1 MKNIGDII
9 QNNLEMKNM
18 TQTELGEKL
27 GLSQKAIS
35 KYVTG
40 KSQPSLDTLERI
52 CSVLD
57 VNINTFFQLNQ
68 NHSTQPQNK
77 DELEVLEYYQSLN
90 VKNKSIIKDLLKAL
104 QDH

>member
-18 TQTELGEKL
+18 TQSELGEKL

-52 CSVLD
+52 CSILD
-57 VNINTFFQLNQ
+57 VNINSFFNLNK

-77 DELEVLEYYQSLN
+77 DELEILEYYQSLN
-90 VKNKSIIKDLLKAL
+90 ARNKAIIKDLLKAL
-104 QDH
+104 QEH

>member
-1 MKNIGDII
+1 
-9 QNNLEMKNM
+9 MKNM
-18 TQTELGEKL
+18 TQSELGEKL

-40 KSQPSLDTLERI
+40 KSLPSLDTLERI

-57 VNINTFFQLNQ
+57 VNINAFFQLNQ
-68 NHSTQPQNK
+68 NRSPQPQNK

-104 QDH
+104 QEH

>member
-18 TQTELGEKL
+18 TQSELGEKL

-40 KSQPSLDTLERI
+40 KSLPSLDTLERI

-68 NHSTQPQNK
+68 NRSPQPQNK

-104 QDH
+104 QEH